1 MSRSNEL
8 STAKKD
14 KKDEFYTTLE
24 DIELEMKN
32 YRDQFKGKTIFCNCD
47 DPYESNFFKYFAMN
61 FNYLGLKKLIAT
73 CYDGSPFAG
82 TQLSLFDFDNNQS
95 EQKSKSAYKVE
106 VTNIDDL
113 NEDGAIDLQDVELL
127 LKKPGVVKKLNGN
140 GDFRSEECVD
150 LLREADIVIT
160 NPPFSLFREFVALL
174 VEYNKKFLI
183 IGNVNAITY
192 KEIFPLIKNN
202 KLWLGASIH
211 SGDRKFYVPDD
222 YPLNAAGCGTD
233 KDGRRYIR
241 VKGVRWFT
249 NLDFKQRHEDLIL
262 YKKYYGHEEDYPKYD
277 NYDAINV
284 DSTADIPCDYFEKMG
299 VPITTLD
306 KFNPDQFEIVKFRKG
321 DDNKDLAYTREFSR
335 TSESSSNAKC
345 NGIMGVPITFLDKFC
360 PDQFEILGI
369 TSGRD
374 EFGHEAWPSK
384 RYINPKQHNP
394 NGTVNQGSKA
404 NTRACLKLE
413 SIPADIYYTAD
424 NAKYP
429 LKICYARILV
439 RRRKHE
445 Y

>member
-61 FNYLGLKKLIAT
+61 FDFLGLKKLIAT

-82 TQLSLFDFDNNQS
+82 TQLSLFDLDNKQA
-95 EQKSKSAYKVE
+95 EQKSKTAYKVE

-113 NEDGAIDLQDVELL
+113 NGDGAIDLQDVELL
-127 LKKPGVVKKLNGN
+127 LKKPGIVKKLNGN
-140 GDFRSEECVD
+140 GDFRSEECID
-150 LLREADIVIT
+150 LLKESDIVIT

-174 VEYNKKFLI
+174 IQYNKKFLI

-249 NLDFKQRHEDLIL
+249 NLDYKQRHEDLIL

-284 DSTADIPCDYFEKMG
+284 DSTADIPCDYFEKIG
-299 VPITTLD
+299 VPITALD
-306 KFNPDQFEIVKFRKG
+306 KYNPDQFEIVKFRKG
-321 DDNKDLAYTREFSR
+321 DDGKDLAYTRERERVQPYFR
-335 TSESSSNAKC
+335 
-345 NGIMGVPITFLDKFC
+345 II
-360 PDQFEILGI
+360 I
-369 TSGRD
+369 
-374 EFGHEAWPSK
+374 K
-384 RYINPKQHNP
+384 RKM
-394 NGTVNQGSKA
+394 
-404 NTRACLKLE
+404 
-413 SIPADIYYTAD
+413 
-424 NAKYP
+424 
-429 LKICYARILV
+429 
-439 RRRKHE
+439 
-445 Y
+445 